1 MHACL
6 LLESHPQR
14 PRSVC
19 QALHHLQYDDYS
31 QPVLIVIAP
40 ATELLLLDDDSNS
53 FRRVECLS
61 TGQSS
66 STQCDAVLSKFP
78 QARRV
83 DDHHLETAC
92 LAFARWGWRSGPS
105 FGLRPSLS
113 YPNLL
118 VRDDVWKRTK
128 LSHRSLRQ
136 PYTNHRLW
144 IFNPNWIL
152 NHSEYIMHTPYAGLS
167 VICGDGWTV
176 VGRWSSTLPRFNV
189 LLAPALITDWKLRT
203 PRDPIWKCITTG
215 CDSSR

>member
-1 MHACL
+1 MITQTLFVVLNAFRPA
-6 LLESHPQR
+6 SHLRHSAMQFCPNFLR
-14 PRSVC
+14 LGVLTTITWRRHV
-19 QALHHLQYDDYS
+19 LHLHGGVGD
-31 QPVLIVIAP
+31 
-40 ATELLLLDDDSNS
+40 
-53 FRRVECLS
+53 RVHRL
-61 TGQSS
+61 
-66 STQCDAVLSKFP
+66 
-78 QARRV
+78 
-83 DDHHLETAC
+83 
-92 LAFARWGWRSGPS
+92 
-105 FGLRPSLS
+105 GLRPSLS

-136 PYTNHRLW
+136 PYTDHRLW
-144 IFNPNWIL
+144 NFNPNWIL
-152 NHSEYIMHTPYAGLS
+152 IHSEYIMHTPYAGLS